1 MSDPSLFL
9 VGTTSVSALGDA
21 IVGEAQDQ
29 LHFDPHNLDALKAGL
44 HSAVQQLPSTL
55 SGTVQKFVG
64 DFESN
69 YAALLNQRIV
79 IGQILEGKVAPAAEE
94 LDLQI
99 SDSFQ
104 Q

>member
-1 MSDPSLFL
+1 MGDTSLFI
-9 VGTTSVSALGDA
+9 VGPISVSALGDA

-29 LHFDPHNLDALKAGL
+29 LHFDPYNLDALKAGL

-55 SGTVQKFVG
+55 SSGVQKFVG

-79 IGQILEGKVAPAAEE
+79 IGKILEGKVAPAAQE

-99 SDSFQ
+99 ADSFQ
-104 Q
+104 